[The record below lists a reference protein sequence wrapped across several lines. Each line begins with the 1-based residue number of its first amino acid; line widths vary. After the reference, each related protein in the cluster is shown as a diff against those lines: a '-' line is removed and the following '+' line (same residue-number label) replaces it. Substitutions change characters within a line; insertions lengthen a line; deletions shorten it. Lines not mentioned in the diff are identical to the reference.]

1 MANTPKVPKNIVAE
15 AVAQERAAE
24 AKNHRSQEQIRQ
36 ERAADYRS
44 RPKMSVQVS
53 PMYRPYFGNS
63 MAVIINGISVYVPC
77 DGKRYEVP
85 NIYAAEIQRRIEA
98 IDKQLL
104 REKASANRAVFEH
117 SPGDI
122 DIFNS

>member
-1 MANTPKVPKNIVAE
+1 MANKNNIPKTIVAE

-24 AKNHRSQEQIRQ
+24 VKAQRAREQRQ
-36 ERAADYRS
+36 RELAETYRNLP
-44 RPKMSVQVS
+44 RMDVQIS

-63 MAVIINGISVYVPC
+63 MAIMINGISVYVPC
-77 DGKRYEVP
+77 DGKRYKVP
-85 NIYAAEIQRRIEA
+85 SNYAAEVQRRVEA
-98 IDKQLL
+98 VDKKLL
-104 REKASANRAVFEH
+104 REKQSENKAVFEH

>member
-1 MANTPKVPKNIVAE
+1 MANKTTVPKNIVAE
-15 AVAQERAAE
+15 AVSQERAAN
-24 AKNHRSQEQIRQ
+24 AKAQRSQEQIR
-36 ERAADYRS
+36 RDTAIDYRN
-44 RPKMSVQVS
+44 RPKMSVQIS

-85 NIYAAEIQRRIEA
+85 NIYAAEIQRRIDA

-104 REKASANRAVFEH
+104 REQRSANKAVFEH